1 MERKYIFVDQKENR
15 DGKGGKYLE
24 RENLFI
30 AEEMMNRGR
39 GKYLEKEIIFF
50 CRGQVNR
57 EGK

>member
-1 MERKYIFVDQKENR
+1 MERKYIFVDQMENR
-15 DGKGGKYLE
+15 DGKRGKYLE